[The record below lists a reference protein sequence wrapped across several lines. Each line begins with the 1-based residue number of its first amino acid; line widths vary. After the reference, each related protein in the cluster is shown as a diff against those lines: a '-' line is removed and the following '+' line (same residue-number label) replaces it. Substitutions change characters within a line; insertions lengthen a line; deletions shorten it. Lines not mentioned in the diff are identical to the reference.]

1 MNIISIFCSSPDIKK
16 SSSWSSDSQELESFS
31 QGSNYSDTSPSH
43 KKDLYMFEISN
54 KSKKLSF
61 LQQVLTEINIKLPCD
76 TLKPLDDRVR
86 MIIFG
91 ELSFNL

>member
-1 MNIISIFCSSPDIKK
+1 
-16 SSSWSSDSQELESFS
+16 
-31 QGSNYSDTSPSH
+31 
-43 KKDLYMFEISN
+43 MFEISN